1 MTEAVVA
8 KDAQTRPIK
17 WLDVQRRPVDF
28 GGPVDVPYEPLD
40 REGLDGFDLRRIE
53 RIAAKYPNKLAVDD
67 GLVRLTYADLLDR
80 AYGVTQRISDL
91 VPPGGVFASV
101 IHSGA
106 LAPVVILG
114 ALTSGRTLIPIDAGH
129 PIERQRALF
138 AETHASAVI
147 VAEGVE
153 IDDSFIPAGM
163 ARIVV
168 DVTKPTGAAPSRTPF
183 EPGAPILVM
192 FTSGSTGRPK
202 GLAIGMRTTEIVP
215 NFIARSHFNPND
227 VFISLASMSQT
238 GAGDL
243 IGLAAGAT
251 VRICDMRRNGISE
264 TLRVI
269 REEGV
274 TVLSFVPSVLRTFMA
289 MPGIEDVFH
298 KLRILDLHGERIL
311 ASDVELFR
319 SKLPKECFIS
329 VTYGS
334 TEAHGVFSWFVQ
346 DDKIEG
352 PVVPLGYI
360 TSQKQVAILDE
371 NGEPVA
377 EGEVGDLVVRGPMA
391 MGSWQGGQVTG
402 ARFIKDP
409 EDPSLN
415 IYPMGDQVR
424 QRPDGLFE
432 FVGRRDRQVKIRALW
447 VDLGDIEAALRAAPG
462 VVDAVVIAHA
472 HEGAADTLAAFITLE
487 DPANPPQAAALRRA
501 VVAATAEHM
510 APGLILVVAEIP
522 RLANYK
528 PDMVRLDQMLS
539 QPTGRLA

>member
-1 MTEAVVA
+1 M
-8 KDAQTRPIK
+8 
-17 WLDVQRRPVDF
+17 
-28 GGPVDVPYEPLD
+28 
-40 REGLDGFDLRRIE
+40 
-53 RIAAKYPNKLAVDD
+53 
-67 GLVRLTYADLLDR
+67 
-80 AYGVTQRISDL
+80 
-91 VPPGGVFASV
+91 PPGGVVASV

-153 IDDSFIPAGM
+153 IDDSFIPASLP
-163 ARIVV
+163 RITV
-168 DVTKPTGAAPSRTPF
+168 DVTKPSGAEPSRTPF
-183 EPGAPILVM
+183 APGVPLMVM

-202 GLAIGMRTTEIVP
+202 GLAVGIRTTEMLP
-215 NFIARSHFNPND
+215 NFVARYHVNPND
-227 VFISLASMSQT
+227 VLISLASMSQT

-243 IGLAAGAT
+243 IALTTGAT
-251 VRICDMRRNGISE
+251 LRICDMRRNGIAE

-274 TVLSFVPSVLRTFMA
+274 TVFSFVPSVLRTFMA
-289 MPGIEDVFH
+289 MPGIEQVFH

-311 ASDVELFR
+311 ASDIELFR
-319 SKLPKECFIS
+319 SKLPKDCFIGI
-329 VTYGS
+329 TYGS
-334 TEAHGVFSWFVQ
+334 TEAHGVFAWFVQ
-346 DDKIEG
+346 DDKSEG
-352 PVVPLGYI
+352 PVAPLG
-360 TSQKQVAILDE
+360 SVAANKQVAILDE

-377 EGEVGDLVVRGPMA
+377 PGEVGELVVRGPMA
-391 MGSWQGGQVTG
+391 MGSWQGGRVTG

-409 EDPSLN
+409 DDLTLN

-432 FVGRRDRQVKIRALW
+432 FVGRRDRQVKLRGLW
-447 VDLGDIEAALRAAPG
+447 VDLGQIEAALRAAPG
-462 VVDAVVIAHA
+462 VVDAVVIAHSQA
-472 HEGAADTLAAFITLE
+472 GAADTLAAFITLE
-487 DPANPPQAAALRRA
+487 DLADPPQAAVLRRA

-510 APGLILVVAEIP
+510 APGDIRVLAEIP

-528 PDMVRLDQMLS
+528 PDLVKLDKMLS
-539 QPTGRLA
+539 EPAGRLS